1 MPQFFSLFPVPC
13 SLFPDFCKKSNDRI
27 EGDRKENLELA
38 IQAYRAALKVY
49 TQQDFPIQ
57 WARIQANLENLYAY
71 CNQDTL
77 ATEEGAGKEDR
88 TRFLMESLNLIIAQ
102 TQGKGNAEQIYVFWR
117 MNLHRIDGSLVRSI
131 PNFASQLLRAQSSKE
146 QQILVAI
153 TLGKFGDLMQRFPLG
168 NQEINIELAIA
179 SHQICASI
187 FTKNEHSRQWAMTQN
202 SLGVAYND
210 RIEGERKEN
219 IEQAI
224 HSFQVAQEV
233 HTRQNFPFEWA
244 MTQTNLGNAYG
255 NRIEGEH
262 KENRLLAEVREQGTG
277 NREKKEELRLK
288 ASKTI
293 CF

>member
-1 MPQFFSLFPVPC
+1 
-13 SLFPDFCKKSNDRI
+13 
-27 EGDRKENLELA
+27 
-38 IQAYRAALKVY
+38 
-49 TQQDFPIQ
+49 
-57 WARIQANLENLYAY
+57 
-71 CNQDTL
+71 
-77 ATEEGAGKEDR
+77 
-88 TRFLMESLNLIIAQ
+88 MESLNLIIAQ

-187 FTKNEHSRQWAMTQN
+187 FTKNEHSRLWAISQKSLGIAYQTWTAGERKENIEQAIQALRASLEVRTSQNFPFEWAMTQN